1 LQRRPFMFP
10 AAPPMQQQPLPPR
23 SCKDHRKSSRHL
35 RNSNGERIRWA
46 SAESRRATLWPARCR
61 QVRVRPRHGFQKS
74 LLAGISCSMSH
85 VRGELVD
92 ALDRQDANSSRP
104 ILKEWAYEMDE
115 EGMPL

>member
-1 LQRRPFMFP
+1 
-10 AAPPMQQQPLPPR
+10 
-23 SCKDHRKSSRHL
+23 
-35 RNSNGERIRWA
+35 
-46 SAESRRATLWPARCR
+46 
-61 QVRVRPRHGFQKS
+61 
-74 LLAGISCSMSH
+74 MSH